1 LDAFLKTAPTSSEL
15 STDYFG
21 LCWTENNKKASI
33 YAGFIEFIGLTRM
46 ELEDEMVEAAS
57 TEQFYIGGFHSHFL
71 NYRF

>member
-46 ELEDEMVEAAS
+46 ELEDEMVGRRQPNNFILVAFIAI
-57 TEQFYIGGFHSHFL
+57 F
-71 NYRF
+71 